1 MSLFDDMSRYA
12 ERDIKKHGG
21 AERVHRVQFEIP
33 TDLHMA
39 LKFRTAMEGMT
50 IKEFITELMA
60 DELAPELKQSRTV
73 LEEMSE
79 TAC

>member
-12 ERDIKKHGG
+12 QRDIKKHGG

-39 LKFRTAMEGMT
+39 LKVRTAIDGVT
-50 IKEFITELMA
+50 IKEFITDLMA
-60 DELAPELKQSRTV
+60 DELATELKQARTV
-73 LEEMSE
+73 LEEMGE
-79 TAC
+79 TA

>member
-12 ERDIKKHGG
+12 QRDIKKHGG

-39 LKFRTAMEGMT
+39 LKVRTAIDGVT
-50 IKEFITELMA
+50 IKEFITDLMA
-60 DELAPELKQSRTV
+60 DELAAELKQARTV
-73 LEEMSE
+73 LEEMGE
-79 TAC
+79 TA